1 MTATTTPLQKPPMGK
16 VPTEGL
22 IVIRPYPNILAAN
35 AEDKKKTW
43 GYVTSSGW
51 QTINKQPV
59 EGWNYMGRSLGIHGG
74 GMNLFMDN
82 EEHRNLYAIFAFSD
96 QWRGKIAT
104 SEGKRT
110 AGARFYF
117 FNPEMD
123 AQKYLADV
131 KRGDEM
137 VDMIRGLSNPQ
148 IDRIALW
155 FSIKGSDDLKRASL
169 RKMTE
174 KEEGR
179 KKLVEILLSPDR
191 ELLELIAMAE
201 SKGVPAQ
208 KEGLWLNKPTGIY
221 YWNDGAIGIGKG
233 AVTAHLKVNVELQHS
248 MKQLYFGMSEVEIK
262 EAEVVKNPVAQSHKP
277 IVIIGGGKPE
287 AKYAGTATDEE
298 IIAYYNAQT
307 DDNEKS
313 EGNIARKHNL
323 HWRKVKKI
331 LDDNSDKLNK

>member
-1 MTATTTPLQKPPMGK
+1 MAEAKQLQKPPMES

-35 AEDKKKTW
+35 PEDKKKTW

-96 QWRGKIAT
+96 QWKGKIAP

-117 FNPEMD
+117 FNPEQD

-131 KRGDEM
+131 RRGDEM
-137 VDMIRGLSNPQ
+137 VDMIRGLSIPQ

-179 KKLVEILLSPDR
+179 KKLGEILLSPDR
-191 ELLELIAMAE
+191 ELLELLAMAE

-208 KEGLWLNKPTGIY
+208 KEGLWLNKITGVY

-233 AVTAHLKVNVELQHS
+233 AVVSHLKANHELQHA
-248 MKQLYFGMSEVEIK
+248 MKQLYFGMSEVQIK
-262 EAEVVKNPVAQSHKP
+262 TAEEVKNPVAQSHKP
-277 IVIIGGGKPE
+277 IVSYKGGAPAVKYSGTPTDQQIIDAYNGGD
-287 AKYAGTATDEE
+287 TDP
-298 IIAYYNAQT
+298 A
-307 DDNEKS
+307 
-313 EGNIARKHNL
+313 NIGRTFNI
-323 HWRKVKKI
+323 HWRAAKKV
-331 LDDNSDKLNK
+331 LDNNADKLK